1 MTPLPD
7 HGINDPDVQRDQAHG
22 LTGDQAL
29 LAGSLALMTAF
40 AQSRC
45 DGCRAQI
52 ARKIISKLFML
63 SQHPMAAP
71 GFKVMAMGLHGNW
84 VQQLQQL
91 QAQAEETPPAPGLNP
106 EVAQHRALWHATPE
120 VLQ

>member
-1 MTPLPD
+1 MTPLTTLAPD

-22 LTGDQAL
+22 LPGAEAL

-45 DGCRAQI
+45 DGCRTLI
-52 ARKIISKLFML
+52 VKKIISNLFML
-63 SQHPMAAP
+63 SQHPVAAP

-91 QAQAEETPPAPGLNP
+91 QTQGEETPPEAD
-106 EVAQHRALWHATPE
+106 QHRALWHATPE